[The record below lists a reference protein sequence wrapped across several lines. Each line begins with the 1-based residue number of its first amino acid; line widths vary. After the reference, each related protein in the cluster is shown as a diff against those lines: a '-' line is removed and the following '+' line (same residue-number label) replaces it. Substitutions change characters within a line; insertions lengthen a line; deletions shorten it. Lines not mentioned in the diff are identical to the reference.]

1 MDAGLPIRTAGI
13 RGAPLL
19 GASWRPAIIASM
31 LTVCPRFAPPPL
43 GHAIRMHTKM
53 AQYAIAAVG
62 RPTQIAGLRDAQ
74 LLDALRR
81 LAKIATMLPTSR

>member
-1 MDAGLPIRTAGI
+1 
-13 RGAPLL
+13 
-19 GASWRPAIIASM
+19 
-31 LTVCPRFAPPPL
+31 
-43 GHAIRMHTKM
+43 MHTKM